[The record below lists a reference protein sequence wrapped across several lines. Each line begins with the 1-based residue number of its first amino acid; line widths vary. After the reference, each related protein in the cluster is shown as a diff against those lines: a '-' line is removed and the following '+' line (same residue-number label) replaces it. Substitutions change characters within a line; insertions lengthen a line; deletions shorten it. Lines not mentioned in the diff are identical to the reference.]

1 LPGFS
6 RCAGAIGDA
15 GDAEV
20 GVADDTHDARVEF
33 LLEILRE
40 RVDGGGGRVKEKG
53 SPGR

>member
-40 RVDGGGGRVKEKG
+40 RVDGGGRQGEGEGVAGR
-53 SPGR
+53 